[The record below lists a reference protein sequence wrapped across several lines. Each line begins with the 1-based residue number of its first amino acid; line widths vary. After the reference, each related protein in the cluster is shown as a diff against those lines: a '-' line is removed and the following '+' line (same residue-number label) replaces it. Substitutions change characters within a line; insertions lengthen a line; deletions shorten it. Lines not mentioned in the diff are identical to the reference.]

1 MIVPLVIILVAV
13 NLVQAKQ
20 FLVETEHNKDNLDE
34 EDRLLEQMEQMLTE
48 KQVSEF
54 IKAFPH
60 PQNAELI
67 YKSMNKSA
75 KQAIRKKLHQA
86 YGDDKDAVRSP
97 LVL

>member
-20 FLVETEHNKDNLDE
+20 FLVETEHNKENLDE
-34 EDRLLEQMEQMLTE
+34 EDRLLEQMEQMLTK
-48 KQVSEF
+48 KQVNEV
-54 IKAFPH
+54 IKAFPQ

-75 KQAIRKKLHQA
+75 QHAIRKILPKV
-86 YGDDKDAVRSP
+86 YDNVKEVRLL
-97 LVL
+97 LVS

>member
-1 MIVPLVIILVAV
+1 MSTKLL
-13 NLVQAKQ
+13 
-20 FLVETEHNKDNLDE
+20 TEEKKEEDNNYKGFYKATKEELEE
-34 EDRLLEQMEQMLTE
+34 EDRLLDLLTE
-48 KQVSEF
+48 KQVNAV
-54 IKAFPH
+54 IKSFPN
-60 PQNAELI
+60 PQKAELI